1 MTKRP
6 TAPKAIGQMFKGAL
20 GVMAEQAWNV
30 GQLDA
35 ALLLIENILEAA
47 KENAG
52 NHPKDE
58 DCKEAVKRLTAA
70 KDEIQIVS
78 KRLAQIAVGDK

>member
-6 TAPKAIGQMFKGAL
+6 TAPKAIGQMFRGAL

-35 ALLLIENILEAA
+35 ALLLIEIVLEAA

-52 NHPKDE
+52 RFPKDN
-58 DCKEAVKRLTAA
+58 DCKDAVKKLTAVKSDLEA
-70 KDEIQIVS
+70 VS
-78 KRLAQIAVGDK
+78 KRLAEIAVGNK

>member
-35 ALLLIENILEAA
+35 ALLLIEIVLEAA

-58 DCKEAVKRLTAA
+58 DCKDAVKKLTAVKSDLEA
-70 KDEIQIVS
+70 VS
-78 KRLAQIAVGDK
+78 KRLAEIAVGNK